1 MARRKIKQKRQKKNL
16 LFRLAVFCFVSYTV
30 FVLVDLQI
38 DIVARRNEL
47 NDLHIKCEEQRI
59 ANKEAERLLALGD
72 DQSYIERIAKGK
84 LGFAYPDERI
94 FIDTSG
100 K

>member
-1 MARRKIKQKRQKKNL
+1 VAHAKKKRRKKSL
-16 LFRLAVFCFVSYTV
+16 WFRLAMFSFIVYAV

-38 DIVARRNEL
+38 DIVARRSQLEQL
-47 NDLHIKCEEQRI
+47 KIKCEEQRLL
-59 ANKEAERLLALGD
+59 NKEMQRLLTLGD
-72 DQSYIERIAKGK
+72 DASYIERMAKGK

>member
-1 MARRKIKQKRQKKNL
+1 MFSFIVYA
-16 LFRLAVFCFVSYTV
+16 V
-30 FVLVDLQI
+30 FVLVDLQL
-38 DIVARRNEL
+38 DIIARRSQLAEL
-47 NDLHIKCEEQRI
+47 QEKCEEQRLE
-59 ANKEAERLLALGD
+59 NKEAQRLLSLGD
-72 DQSYIERIAKGK
+72 DASYIERIAKEK